1 MRCTD
6 LRLAAARYFLGL
18 AGTDYLVDVAHAAL
32 DRGVYAWGLGEI
44 ATSRNPIFADIGPLF
59 ESALREL
66 NIQVSGWDEAIDILA
81 QAYMEALAEGISGP
95 QENTDQVYADYMALL
110 YD

>member
-1 MRCTD
+1 MRPTD
-6 LRLAAARYFLGL
+6 LRLAATRHILCL
-18 AGTDYLVDVAHAAL
+18 ADTEYLVEVAHAAL
-32 DRGVYAWGLGEI
+32 DRGIYAWGLGEI
-44 ATSRNPIFADIGPLF
+44 ATSRNAIFADIGPLF

-66 NIQVSGWDEAIDILA
+66 NFQISGWDEAIDILA
-81 QAYMEALAEGISGP
+81 QSYMEALAEGISGP